1 MRVRPAAFRV
11 GLDAGEFR
19 RILADAVGT
28 GGALDVGVVAL
39 SREDPLGGE
48 ACFLELPV
56 GVGGDD
62 EVVAPA
68 RPVVQL
74 AVQGRGLHPQ
84 IVHSGMVRPIGPAV
98 LFRSEGVEA
107 GGVHVGHA
115 VALDE
120 GFEVVLEALAAVVDA
135 RRRGKPRP
143 GADEHPIG
151 RASTSRAS
159 SMARSRSSGDWRWL
173 R

>member
-1 MRVRPAAFRV
+1 MHGHGTAAHLAARHERRIGDAGAPAAFRV

-98 LFRSEGVEA
+98 LF
-107 GGVHVGHA
+107 
-115 VALDE
+115 
-120 GFEVVLEALAAVVDA
+120 
-135 RRRGKPRP
+135 P
-143 GADEHPIG
+143 
-151 RASTSRAS
+151 
-159 SMARSRSSGDWRWL
+159 
-173 R
+173 